1 LAERNNEQWLQD
13 LHQAGPVQ
21 QRALDDLRAL
31 LVRGLGYAL
40 SKYKNVTP
48 ADLQDFAQDATL
60 KVLDGLDSFRGESRF
75 STWAVKIAVHTA
87 FTELRRRRWRD
98 VSLDEITTPPDE
110 QDSPSFFIPST
121 LADPAI
127 GSEQQV
133 MQQQVL
139 DIMHNV
145 IDNELTDRQRKAL
158 VAARLQG
165 MSLAEVAR
173 QLDTNRNALYKLL
186 FDARQKI
193 KESMLA
199 QGLSP
204 EDIRDAFD
212 LKLACPG

>member
-1 LAERNNEQWLQD
+1 MAERNNEQWLAD
-13 LHQAGPVQ
+13 LSQAGPVQ
-21 QRALDDLRAL
+21 EGALKDLRAL

-60 KVLDGLDSFRGESRF
+60 KILDALDSFRGESRF
-75 STWAVKIAVHTA
+75 STWATKIAVHTA

-110 QDSPSFFIPST
+110 QNTPAFFVPST
-121 LADPAI
+121 LTDPTI

-133 MQQQVL
+133 MQNQVL
-139 DIMHNV
+139 ETMRNV
-145 IDNELTDRQRKAL
+145 IATELTERQRKAL
-158 VAARLQG
+158 LAARLQG

-173 QLDTNRNALYKLL
+173 QMGTNRNALYKLL

-193 KESMLA
+193 REGMLA
-199 QGLSP
+199 QGLAP
-204 EDIRDAFD
+204 EDIRDAFE
-212 LKLACPG
+212 L

>member
-1 LAERNNEQWLQD
+1 MGRQCPRENEQWLQQLNRPGPDQEDALAD
-13 LHQAGPVQ
+13 LYGI
-21 QRALDDLRAL
+21 

-40 SKYKNVTP
+40 SKYKNITP

-133 MQQQVL
+133 MQHQVL
-139 DIMHNV
+139 GIMHNV

-173 QLDTNRNALYKLL
+173 QLGTNRNALYKLL

-193 KESMLA
+193 KEGMLA
-199 QGLSP
+199 QGLSTQ
-204 EDIRDAFD
+204 DIRDAFG
-212 LKLACPG
+212 L

>member
-1 LAERNNEQWLQD
+1 LAERNNQQWLQD
-13 LHQAGPVQ
+13 LRQKGPVQ
-21 QRALDDLRAL
+21 ERALDDLRAL

-40 SKYKNVTP
+40 SKYTNVGP

-60 KVLDGLDSFRGESRF
+60 KILNALDSFRGESKF
-75 STWAVKIAVHTA
+75 TTWATKIAVHTA

-110 QDSPSFFIPST
+110 RETPTFFTPST
-121 LADPAI
+121 LADTAT

-139 DIMHNV
+139 EIMRNV
-145 IDNELTDRQRKAL
+145 IENELTERQRKAL

-165 MSLAEVAR
+165 MALQEVAR
-173 QLDTNRNALYKLL
+173 QMDTNRNALYKLL

-193 KESMLA
+193 KEGMLA

-212 LKLACPG
+212 L